1 MAKHRHPAK
10 DHARL
15 ATGVGFS
22 ALEKLKS
29 RLPATPQEP
38 GGGKPAPAKAPAA
51 KPASAARPAPTIASG
66 GDEDAAALFRAAV
79 GATDASP
86 ALARARNRAALER
99 AKPAPRPIVQPTF
112 KETDSPT
119 PAPSRPLPADDSPDL
134 FRALVGEVT
143 PLKDTGRADIGHH
156 KAPRHTL
163 IFDRDGRKAAPG
175 LEFGDAP
182 LENGAP
188 SGEAAIYDHL
198 AASVG
203 NDPGALFAHA
213 VGAVAP
219 LKDKGLADVQKPL
232 PPPRPIKREE
242 DERAVLAEALDSPLS
257 FEDRLD
263 MGIEPAFLRD
273 GLARKVL
280 TDLRRGR
287 WVVQAELDLHGLTR
301 DEAREALRRF
311 LADSLEA
318 GRRCLRLIHGKG
330 LGSPNRE
337 PVLKH
342 LSRSWLAQREEIL
355 AYCQAKPQDGGEGAL
370 LILLRAPRG

>member
-1 MAKHRHPAK
+1 MAKKGPAAK
-10 DHARL
+10 NHARL

-22 ALEKLKS
+22 ALEKLKN
-29 RLPATPQEP
+29 RLPPTDAPVRPTAP
-38 GGGKPAPAKAPAA
+38 KPAARVAAPA
-51 KPASAARPAPTIASG
+51 
-66 GDEDAAALFRAAV
+66 EDDPAALFRAAV
-79 GATDASP
+79 GATDTSP
-86 ALARARNRAALER
+86 TLARARNRAALER

-112 KETDSPT
+112 KDVETPAA
-119 PAPSRPLPADDSPDL
+119 APSRPLPADDSPDL

-143 PLKDTGRADIGHH
+143 PLKDSGRADIGHRQT
-156 KAPRHTL
+156 PRHAL
-163 IFDRDGRKAAPG
+163 IFDRDGRRAAPDKA
-175 LEFGDAP
+175 LGDTP

-188 SGEAAIYDHL
+188 LGDAAIFDHL
-198 AASVG
+198 AATVG

-213 VGAVAP
+213 VGTVAP
-219 LKDKGLADVQKPL
+219 LKDKGRADVQKPL

-242 DERAVLAEALDSPLS
+242 DDRAVLAEALESPLS

-263 MGIEPAFLRD
+263 MGVEPAFLRD

-370 LILLRAPRG
+370 LILLRAPRS